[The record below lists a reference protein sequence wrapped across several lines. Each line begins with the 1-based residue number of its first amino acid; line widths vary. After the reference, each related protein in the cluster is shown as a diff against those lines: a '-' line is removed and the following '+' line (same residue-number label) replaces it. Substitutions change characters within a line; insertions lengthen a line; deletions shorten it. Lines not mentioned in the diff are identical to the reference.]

1 MLLTLTIYTP
11 SHFILPSK
19 IEKYAELFEDNKVNV
34 GFTQANREQGI
45 RRLTAINLMKRM
57 ESSVYSFNLTLG
69 RILELIRATIMTIDE
84 YDSHSSVKLDMTDI
98 SNLEDYDPEDQN
110 GDELFS
116 FGKKVKIDIADMDY
130 ITWRRTLQEDADVL
144 ELLTLMVGDITPEYD
159 CKLQELLRMLKD
171 KVEHPINEGNR
182 KVIIFTAFADTAD
195 YLYQNVA
202 PYMKKQFHMDTA
214 MVTGSIDG
222 KTTVPKL
229 PNDLNTV
236 LTCFSPISKDKR
248 LLLPNDN
255 TNIDILIAT
264 DCISEGQN
272 LQDCDYLINYD
283 IHWNP
288 VRIIQR
294 FGRIDRIGSRN
305 KVIQLVNFWPDVTL
319 DEYIDLK
326 SKVETRMKIVN
337 MTATGDD
344 NIISDEEKTD
354 LEYRKQQLQK
364 LKEEVVDIEDMST
377 GISIMDLG
385 LNEFRLDLLEY
396 VKTHP
401 DIEKTPFGL
410 HAVAPAAIDAKP
422 GVIFVLKNRSN
433 SVNIDNQNRLH
444 PFYMVYIGDDGTVL
458 CDHLSPKEL
467 LDKMRF
473 LCKGKDKPVADL
485 CRRFNAET
493 RDGRDM
499 KKYSDLLGQAI
510 ASIIEVK
517 EESDID
523 AFLGGSQISFTS
535 EMMKGLDDFELICF
549 LVIHN
554 A

>member
-1 MLLTLTIYTP
+1 
-11 SHFILPSK
+11 
-19 IEKYAELFEDNKVNV
+19 
-34 GFTQANREQGI
+34 
-45 RRLTAINLMKRM
+45 
-57 ESSVYSFNLTLG
+57 
-69 RILELIRATIMTIDE
+69 
-84 YDSHSSVKLDMTDI
+84 
-98 SNLEDYDPEDQN
+98 
-110 GDELFS
+110 
-116 FGKKVKIDIADMDY
+116 
-130 ITWRRTLQEDADVL
+130 
-144 ELLTLMVGDITPEYD
+144 
-159 CKLQELLRMLKD
+159 
-171 KVEHPINEGNR
+171 
-182 KVIIFTAFADTAD
+182 
-195 YLYQNVA
+195 
-202 PYMKKQFHMDTA
+202 
-214 MVTGSIDG
+214 
-222 KTTVPKL
+222 
-229 PNDLNTV
+229 
-236 LTCFSPISKDKR
+236 
-248 LLLPNDN
+248 
-255 TNIDILIAT
+255 
-264 DCISEGQN
+264 
-272 LQDCDYLINYD
+272 
-283 IHWNP
+283 
-288 VRIIQR
+288 
-294 FGRIDRIGSRN
+294 
-305 KVIQLVNFWPDVTL
+305 
-319 DEYIDLK
+319 
-326 SKVETRMKIVN
+326 
-337 MTATGDD
+337 
-344 NIISDEEKTD
+344 
-354 LEYRKQQLQK
+354 
-364 LKEEVVDIEDMST
+364 MST

-517 EESDID
+517 EENDID
-523 AFLGGSQISFTS
+523 AFLGGGQISFTS

-554 A
+554 S